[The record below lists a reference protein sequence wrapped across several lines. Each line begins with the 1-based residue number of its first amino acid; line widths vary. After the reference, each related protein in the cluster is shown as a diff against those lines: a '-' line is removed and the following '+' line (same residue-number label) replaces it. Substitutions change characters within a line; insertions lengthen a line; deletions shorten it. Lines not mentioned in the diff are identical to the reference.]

1 MSNTKNSAPE
11 REFIYH
17 ALSEYKKVSSGGRW
31 RNNIGGPVDDKID
44 FQSSF
49 KFALAIE
56 NSSSPGYCT
65 EKFAQAAQSHCV
77 PIYWGDPTIAQQF
90 NPKSFINAHDYTSF
104 SELTDAIR
112 QIDQDE
118 KLYLSML
125 KEPWF
130 INGKEPEDLKS
141 ASITNF
147 LTNIFKQ
154 SHETAY
160 RRNRSR
166 WGMKYIKKIK

>member
-1 MSNTKNSAPE
+1 MIKLLFNLAVNLLSRLK
-11 REFIYH
+11 I
-17 ALSEYKKVSSGGRW
+17 ALSS
-31 RNNIGGPVDDKID
+31 
-44 FQSSF
+44 
-49 KFALAIE
+49 
-56 NSSSPGYCT
+56 GYCT
-65 EKFAQAAQSHCV
+65 EKFAQAAQSNCV

-90 NPKSFINAHDYTSF
+90 NPKSFINAHDYESF
-104 SELTDAIR
+104 NDLTDAIR

-118 KLYLSML
+118 NLYLSML

-154 SHETAY
+154 PHETAY

-166 WGMKYIKKIK
+166 WGIKYIKKIK